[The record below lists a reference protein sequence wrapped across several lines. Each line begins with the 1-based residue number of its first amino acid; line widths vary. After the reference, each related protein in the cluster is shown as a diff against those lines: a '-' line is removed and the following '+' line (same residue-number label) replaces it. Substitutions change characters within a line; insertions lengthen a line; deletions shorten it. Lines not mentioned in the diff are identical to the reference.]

1 MDVSMTDN
9 SSFSDMSDMS
19 LYKYTKDTK
28 DTEDIDTTEDMILD
42 EISLSDNEE
51 IEKVIFKLMTQKSV
65 DTIIQKISPYFIIF
79 LNNDFLNPHIS
90 NINKY
95 IKAFDYVCNNDN
107 LPINY
112 IFNIEKVLSQ
122 SSKNGKI
129 YIINIKSSIKQKLL
143 LKAPLNMDSDNM
155 SYEYYVGKILNEL
168 RIQNIPCFTLTYGRF
183 AINLSNSDIL
193 STFDNKSVSHVIYEY
208 IRNDNKTI
216 TLYDYISTL
225 KESINIKEIQTNLI
239 NILMML
245 LISLYMGQT
254 KFNFTHYDLHL
265 NNILLYKLDNITE
278 YQVDIDGSTFKIILE
293 YFPYIIDF
301 GRSHINNELF
311 TGDKHFVDV
320 ENKKTYTDFEE
331 FSNNLWN
338 DRFFYANEIETN
350 ILITN
355 ILNNKKI
362 ASRFKKD
369 GLKNKNEIKSVYFT
383 NHNNKLIHNIFPT
396 KFNSMFDTYKL
407 IRSMCA
413 NILSISNNKDIDVWD
428 FWENTDAKL
437 DKSYPLY
444 IPGYFHMSSD
454 YKSFDNKNINTLD
467 ILKNIYKSV
476 PKTKNIITSNIQIG
490 GGTFKFKKIKK
501 YFNLK
506 NLAKFYDKTLSKLTK
521 EEYIVKP
528 NYNLVINKSVEL
540 VIQDD
545 Y

>member
-1 MDVSMTDN
+1 MSID
-9 SSFSDMSDMS
+9 SSFSDMSDISDMS
-19 LYKYTKDTK
+19 YI
-28 DTEDIDTTEDMILD
+28 EDNEVLD
-42 EISLSDNEE
+42 EISISESLDEDTYDD
-51 IEKVIFKLMTQKSV
+51 IFKIMKQKSV
-65 DTIIQKISPYFIIF
+65 DKMINTISPYSIIF

-95 IKAFDYVCNNDN
+95 IKAFDYVCTNEK

-112 IFNIEKVLSQ
+112 IFQIEKVLSQ

-143 LKAPLNMDSDNM
+143 LKAPLNLDSDNM
-155 SYEYYVGKILNEL
+155 SYEYYVGSILNEL
-168 RIQNIPCFTLTYGRF
+168 RIQNIPCFALTYGRF
-183 AINLSNSDIL
+183 AINLSDSDIL

-208 IRNDNKTI
+208 IRNGNKTF
-216 TLYDYISTL
+216 TLYDYISIL
-225 KESINIKEIQTNLI
+225 KENINTKEIQTNLI

-278 YQVDIDGSTFKIILE
+278 YQVDINGDIFKIILE

-301 GRSHINNELF
+301 GRSHINNESF
-311 TGDKHFVDV
+311 TDYKHFLDV

-331 FSNNLWN
+331 FSNALWN
-338 DRFFYANEIETN
+338 DRFFYTNDTETN

-355 ILNNKKI
+355 ILNNKKM

-369 GLKNKNEIKSVYFT
+369 GLKNKNEIKSEYFT
-383 NHNNKLIHNIFPT
+383 NHNNRLVHNIFPIKSNT
-396 KFNSMFDTYKL
+396 IFDTYKL

-413 NILSISNNKDIDVWD
+413 NILSISNNEDISVWD
-428 FWENTDAKL
+428 FWENIDAKL

-444 IPGYFHMSSD
+444 IPGYFHISSD
-454 YKSFDNKNINTLD
+454 YDSFDNKNLNTLD
-467 ILKNIYKSV
+467 ILKTIYKSV
-476 PKTKNIITSNIQIG
+476 PKTKSKNDISKIQIG
-490 GGTFKFKKIKK
+490 GGRDIFKFKKIQK

-506 NLAKFYDKTLSKLTK
+506 NLAKFYDKTFSKLTK

-528 NYNLVINKSVEL
+528 NYNLVINKSVEAEL
-540 VIQDD
+540 
-545 Y
+545 